1 MSAGLPSTLAA
12 EPSFH
17 LLTNGEEAFARVL
30 ARIDGARR
38 RVVIRAFH
46 WRDDETGELVGRA
59 LLRAAERGVQIEIHK
74 DRVGMHY
81 EYFEG
86 NKQSFFHKKIGL
98 KARLATW
105 LLMASYAQWGSLRQK
120 ASEIADALLRHPNV
134 SIAHEHDRYDHSKL
148 YVFDDEVVILGGM
161 GIGDDF
167 RLHNVDFMVEIAGP
181 EAAARLAD
189 RHGGRAA
196 FDPERSFDYL
206 LRTHDGLDAGELARE
221 RLALIAR
228 ARKSLTIEMAYLGD
242 PTCTDAIVDAVRRGV
257 TVTMLTAAKANV
269 IGDLN
274 LWTCAEIL
282 RRTGSP
288 ANLRIFLHPRMVHG
302 KAIVGDGEWVDVG
315 STNFTALSHHA
326 YEEVDVFSRDAGLA
340 RAVEAAIERDLAGA
354 EPARLPVKYRR
365 IYAVLEKAISRY
377 QSRRA
382 KGPRRGIFRLS
393 ARGRSA
399 RRC

>member
-1 MSAGLPSTLAA
+1 MSAGLASPLAA
-12 EPSFH
+12 ETSFH
-17 LLTNGEEAFARVL
+17 LLSNGEDAFARLL

-38 RVVIRAFH
+38 GIVIRAFN

-59 LLRAAERGVQIEIHK
+59 LLRAAERGVRIEIHK

-86 NKQSFFHKKIGL
+86 NRQSFFHKKVGL
-98 KARLATW
+98 KARLSTW
-105 LLMASYAQWGSLRQK
+105 FLMASYAKWGSLRQK
-120 ASEIADALLRHPNV
+120 ESELADALLRHPNV

-148 YVFDDEVVILGGM
+148 YVFDDELVILGGM

-181 EAAARLAD
+181 EAASRLAE

-206 LRTHDGLDAGELARE
+206 LRTHDCVDPGELARE
-221 RLALIAR
+221 RLALIAST
-228 ARKSLTIEMAYLGD
+228 RKSLTIEMAYLGD
-242 PTCTDAIVDAVRRGV
+242 PTCTDAIVAAVKRGV
-257 TVTMLTAAKANV
+257 AVTMLTAARANI

-274 LWTCAEIL
+274 LWTCDSIL

-302 KAIVGDGEWVDVG
+302 KAIVGDGAWVDVG

-326 YEEVDVFSRDAGLA
+326 YEEVDVFSRDAELA
-340 RAVEAAIERDLAGA
+340 RAVEAAIQRDIADA
-354 EPARLPVKYRR
+354 QPARLPVKYRR
-365 IYAVLEKAISRY
+365 IHAAIEKAMSRH
-377 QSRRA
+377 QSRIR
-382 KGPRRGIFRLS
+382 RRGATS
-393 ARGRSA
+393 ANTGT
-399 RRC
+399 

>member
-1 MSAGLPSTLAA
+1 MSAGLPSPLAA

-17 LLTNGEEAFARVL
+17 LLSNGEEAFARVL
-30 ARIDGARR
+30 ARIDGACR
-38 RVVIRAFH
+38 RVVIRAFN

-59 LLRAAERGVQIEIHK
+59 LLRAAERGVQVEIHK

-86 NKQSFFHKKIGL
+86 NKQSFFHKEIGL
-98 KARLATW
+98 KARLSTW
-105 LLMASYAQWGSLRQK
+105 FLMASYARWGSLRQK
-120 ASEIADALLRHPNV
+120 ASELADALLRHPNV

-148 YVFDDEVVILGGM
+148 YVFDDELVILGGM

-181 EAAARLAD
+181 EAASRLAD
-189 RHGGRAA
+189 RDGGRAP
-196 FDPERSFDYL
+196 FDPERSYDYL
-206 LRTHDGLDAGELARE
+206 LRTHDCKDPGELARE
-221 RLALIAR
+221 RLALIASTR
-228 ARKSLTIEMAYLGD
+228 RSLTIEMAYLGD
-242 PTCTDAIVDAVRRGV
+242 PACTDAIVDAVKRGV
-257 TVTMLTAAKANV
+257 AVTMLTAAKANV

-315 STNFTALSHHA
+315 STNFTALSHRA
-326 YEEVDVFSRDAGLA
+326 YEEVDVFSRDADLA
-340 RAVEAAIERDLAGA
+340 RAVEAAIERDINGA
-354 EPARLPVKYRR
+354 QPARLPLQYRP
-365 IYAVLEKAISRY
+365 IYVVIERAMSWY
-377 QSRRA
+377 QSRRTR
-382 KGPRRGIFRLS
+382 KRR
-393 ARGRSA
+393 
-399 RRC
+399 

>member
-1 MSAGLPSTLAA
+1 MSAGLPSLLAV

-17 LLTNGEEAFARVL
+17 LLSNGEEAFARVL

-38 RVVIRAFH
+38 RVVVRAFE

-81 EYFEG
+81 EYLEG
-86 NKQSFFHKKIGL
+86 SKQSFFHKEIGL
-98 KARLATW
+98 KARLSTW
-105 LLMASYAQWGSLRQK
+105 FLMAGYGRWGSLRQK
-120 ASEIADALLRHPNV
+120 ASELADALRRHPNI
-134 SIAHEHDRYDHSKL
+134 SIAHEDDRHDHSKL

-167 RLHNVDFMVEIAGP
+167 RLHNIDFMVEIVGP
-181 EAAARLAD
+181 EAASRLAE
-189 RHGGRAA
+189 RHERAA

-206 LRTHDGLDAGELARE
+206 LRTHDCLDPGELPRE
-221 RLALIAR
+221 RLALIAS
-228 ARKSLTIEMAYLGD
+228 ARRSLTIEMAYLGD

-302 KAIVGDGEWVDVG
+302 KAIVGDGAWVDVG

-326 YEEVDVFSRDAGLA
+326 YEEVDVFSRDVGLA
-340 RAVEAAIERDLAGA
+340 RAVEAAIERDIADA
-354 EPARLPVKYRR
+354 QPAQLPLKYRR
-365 IYAVLEKAISRY
+365 LYVAIEKAISRY
-377 QSRRA
+377 QSRR
-382 KGPRRGIFRLS
+382 
-393 ARGRSA
+393 GR
-399 RRC
+399 